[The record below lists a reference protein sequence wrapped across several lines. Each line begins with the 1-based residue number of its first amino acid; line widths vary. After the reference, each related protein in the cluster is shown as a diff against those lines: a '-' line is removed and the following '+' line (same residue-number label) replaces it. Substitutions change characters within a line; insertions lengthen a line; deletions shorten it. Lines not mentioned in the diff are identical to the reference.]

1 MRTALTIAGSDSI
14 GGAGIQADIK
24 AMGSLDVHAAC
35 VITAVT
41 AQNTYEVAEIFPVP
55 EEIIEAQY
63 RSVTNDLKINA
74 VKTGMLYSPNTA
86 KLVAEFLED
95 DDMPLIIDPVLTA
108 GVGGSLAE
116 RGLAD
121 SIRSHL
127 MPLCELIT
135 PNKYEAEILAGIKI
149 NNEYDA
155 TLACELIG
163 KDGSSVY
170 LKGGHMDTRKVI
182 DYLYLNSQIKKFEYP
197 RLDRSGHGSG
207 CTLSSFIT
215 ANCAKGM
222 DIASAVMKSRELI
235 QRSIATQYSI
245 GKGDYVVNT
254 MVRSECPAPSN
265 STIDELESISSKM
278 LETLPSKFVPKSGL
292 NMAYATPGAK
302 GPEDIAAVSGGITL
316 FNGNLKKGG
325 PVRFG
330 AAGQLSYMLLGAMKA
345 DPEIRSVMSIKYS
358 SDTADILEEFGY
370 SIGRF
375 DRRSDRSVDSMMADV
390 IKKTGRVPD
399 AIIDAGNGNER
410 LIRIFGKDPKDVL
423 GKAETIF

>member
-121 SIRSHL
+121 SIRRHL

-163 KDGSSVY
+163 KGRIIPF
-170 LKGGHMDTRKVI
+170 T
-182 DYLYLNSQIKKFEYP
+182 
-197 RLDRSGHGSG
+197 
-207 CTLSSFIT
+207 
-215 ANCAKGM
+215 
-222 DIASAVMKSRELI
+222 
-235 QRSIATQYSI
+235 
-245 GKGDYVVNT
+245 
-254 MVRSECPAPSN
+254 
-265 STIDELESISSKM
+265 SK
-278 LETLPSKFVPKSGL
+278 
-292 NMAYATPGAK
+292 
-302 GPEDIAAVSGGITL
+302 EDIWTQG
-316 FNGNLKKGG
+316 
-325 PVRFG
+325 
-330 AAGQLSYMLLGAMKA
+330 
-345 DPEIRSVMSIKYS
+345 RS
-358 SDTADILEEFGY
+358 
-370 SIGRF
+370 
-375 DRRSDRSVDSMMADV
+375 
-390 IKKTGRVPD
+390 
-399 AIIDAGNGNER
+399 
-410 LIRIFGKDPKDVL
+410 
-423 GKAETIF
+423 